1 MTILLGDNI
10 ISALGFTTEE
20 NYCNVKQG
28 VSGLRFF
35 TDRYDLPEPFMASE
49 IDDVR
54 LNGAFEKI
62 SAEFFANVGKDKNG
76 AHWDACPMT
85 PTDEPHYSKLEKAA
99 IVSVAGALGSTAIDL
114 SGKNVLFIL
123 STTKGNIFL
132 LNENRPEGFGRD
144 QLYLWRSAEL
154 IARFF
159 GNSNRPMVVS
169 SACISGASAMIAAQ
183 RELRSKRYDYVVVV
197 GADVL
202 SEFIVTGFQSFKAL
216 SREVCRPFDANR
228 TGLNIGEAV
237 ATLIMTERPE
247 NEVECGNVVLTAG
260 AVRNDANHISGPS
273 RTGEGA
279 YLALHKVL
287 EGIDPDEIA
296 FVCAHGTATP
306 YNDEMES
313 IALTCAGL
321 QYTPVNSLKGYYG
334 HTLGA
339 AGVMES
345 ILSVHALKDG
355 TILKTYGFETLGVA
369 NPLDIVTEN
378 RDTEKRYGIKM
389 LSGFGGCNVAVL
401 FAKMMR

>member
-1 MTILLGDNI
+1 LLD
-10 ISALGFTTEE
+10 
-20 NYCNVKQG
+20 
-28 VSGLRFF
+28 
-35 TDRYDLPEPFMASE
+35 
-49 IDDVR
+49 
-54 LNGAFEKI
+54 
-62 SAEFFANVGKDKNG
+62 
-76 AHWDACPMT
+76 
-85 PTDEPHYSKLEKAA
+85 
-99 IVSVAGALGSTAIDL
+99 
-114 SGKNVLFIL
+114 
-123 STTKGNIFL
+123 
-132 LNENRPEGFGRD
+132 ENRPECYGQD

-159 GNSNRPMVVS
+159 GNNNRPIVVS
-169 SACISGASAMIAAQ
+169 SACISGASAIITAQ
-183 RELRSKRYDYVVVV
+183 RELRSKRYDYVIVV
-197 GADVL
+197 GADAL

-216 SREVCRPFDANR
+216 SREVCKPFDANR

-237 ATLIMTERPE
+237 ATLIMMECPE
-247 NEVECGNVVLTAG
+247 NEIGRGNVVFTTG

-279 YLALHKVL
+279 YLALRKVL

-321 QYTPVNSLKGYYG
+321 QHTPVNSLKGYYG

-345 ILSVHALKDG
+345 IISVRALKDG
-355 TILKTYGFETLGVA
+355 TVLKTYGFETPGVT

-378 RDTEKRYGIKM
+378 RDTAKRYCIKM

-401 FAKMMR
+401 FTKIVR

>member
-20 NYCNVKQG
+20 NYRNVKRG
-28 VSGLRFF
+28 VSGLHFLA
-35 TDRYDLPEPFMASE
+35 DRYRLPEPFMASE

-62 SAEFFANVGKDKNG
+62 LLEFSANAGKDKNG
-76 AHWDACPMT
+76 EHPEASRMT
-85 PTDEPHYSKLEKAA
+85 PAGHPNYSKLEKAS
-99 IVSVAGALGSTAIDL
+99 IVSVAGALKGSGIDP
-114 SGKNVLFIL
+114 SGRDVLFIL

-132 LNENRPEGFGRD
+132 LNENGQEGYGQD

-154 IARFF
+154 TARFF
-159 GNSNRPMVVS
+159 GNSNRPLVVS
-169 SACISGASAMIAAQ
+169 SACISGASAIIAAQ
-183 RELRSKRYDYVVVV
+183 RELRSKRYDYVIVV

-216 SREVCRPFDANR
+216 SREVCKPFDANR

-237 ATLIMTERPE
+237 ATLVMTECPDDK
-247 NEVECGNVVLTAG
+247 VGNGNIAFTAG

-279 YLALHKVL
+279 CLALRKVL

-296 FVCAHGTATP
+296 FVCAHGTATL

-321 QYTPVNSLKGYYG
+321 QHTPVNSLKGYYG

-345 ILSVHALKDG
+345 IISVHALKDG
-355 TILKTYGFETLGVA
+355 TILKTYGFETLGVT

-378 RDTEKRYGIKM
+378 RNTAKRYCIKM

-401 FAKMMR
+401 FAEIMR